1 MGRFFVLT
9 IMLLILLTAAG
20 CSFLKAELPYL
31 TDEGTVAED
40 ENGGAGGEDGFL
52 LGQDDTMVMSEPTET
67 IDVVLYFGDEE
78 GNLVAEKRTI
88 PKVEG
93 IGRATIKE
101 LIEGP
106 EPAGGLYAT
115 IPLGTRLRDINVKD
129 DGTAI
134 VDFSG
139 DIRAE
144 HWGGYLGEILT
155 VYSIVNTLAQF
166 PTVDRV
172 QILVDGQKL
181 DTLVEH
187 VDIREPLEPNNNLV
201 KAASS
206 SQN

>member
-1 MGRFFVLT
+1 MNRLCILTIVLLMVLT
-9 IMLLILLTAAG
+9 ITG
-20 CSFLKAELPYL
+20 CFSSNNELPYL
-31 TDEGTVAED
+31 SEEGEFVDNESVD
-40 ENGGAGGEDGFL
+40 VNGEGNFLAGQG
-52 LGQDDTMVMSEPTET
+52 DTMVMSEPKET

-93 IGRATIKE
+93 IGRATINE

-106 EPAGGLYAT
+106 DPASGLYAT
-115 IPLGTRLRDINVKD
+115 IPLGAKLRDINVKED
-129 DGTAI
+129 KTAI

-139 DIRAE
+139 DIRTE
-144 HWGGYLGEILT
+144 HWGGYLGEMLT

-181 DTLVEH
+181 GTLVEH
-187 VDIREPLEPNNNLV
+187 VDIQEPLEPNNNLV
-201 KAASS
+201 KAVSS
-206 SQN
+206 DKN